1 MAKSK
6 TGGSRAYIRGRI
18 GSDVYSIGKDGKGK
32 KQQVVRSLAES
43 VANPQ
48 TAAQMTGR
56 MIMSTIAQAVAA
68 LRPIIDHSFD
78 NVTGRQ
84 PNISEFT
91 RLNYSLIKA
100 DVEAHPSANNVFGLV
115 KYQEKGPKNGLYQ
128 ISKGDLTIPAGIALG
143 SGKHQIEI
151 TLDENNVT
159 VGDLRRVLSGLS
171 ADGYLTLVA
180 LDSDLGKAEYM
191 RFALDTDLSDA
202 TTITASNVGSLF
214 ATEGTSTP
222 EFALANNVIKL
233 GARDITSH
241 ISSGI
246 IVSDKIQ
253 GSWKHNTCFLAN
265 QLTGSMDYTASVA
278 LPTYPQ
284 GENFYLN
291 GGDL

>member
-56 MIMSTIAQAVAA
+56 MIIATIAQACAV

-78 NVTGRQ
+78 NVSGRQ

-91 RLNYSLIKA
+91 RLNYALIKA
-100 DVEAHPSANNVFGLV
+100 DVEAHPSSNNVFGLV
-115 KYQEKGPKNGLYQ
+115 KYQEKGAKNGNYQ
-128 ISKGDLTIPAGIALG
+128 ISKGDLVVPSAVEYVADSNTL
-143 SGKHQIEI
+143 EI
-151 TLDENNVT
+151 TLPEANVT
-159 VGDLRRVLSGLS
+159 VGALREALGGLS
-171 ADGYLTLVA
+171 VDGYITIVLLNGANGQAVY
-180 LDSDLGKAEYM
+180 SRIK
-191 RFALDTDLSDA
+191 LDTDLTDS

-214 ATEGTSTP
+214 SQEGNAAFTISLSNNEIHFDYSTGSTQ
-222 EFALANNVIKL
+222 VS
-233 GARDITSH
+233 G
-241 ISSGI
+241 GI
-246 IVSDKIQ
+246 IISDKVQ
-253 GSWKHNTCFLAN
+253 GQWKHSTCIMQPVVHA
-265 QLTGSMDYTASVA
+265 TVSYTAAVA